1 MKFRPFNTF
10 QEIDRSKRN
19 LPHWQQEGAC
29 YFITFR
35 LGDSLPQTLLDQWKR
50 ELDIW
55 MALHPKPWSIETEAE
70 YKERFTERREQWLD
84 ACHGE
89 CHLRSP
95 EMRDLVRTSLMK
107 FDQARYD
114 MDAFVIMPNHLHL
127 IWQLRPGF
135 DLSKELKGLKGASA
149 RACNLALNQSGM
161 FWMDESYDRLVRDW
175 EELSVFRR
183 YIAENAAK
191 AHLKPHE
198 YTLYEPHA
206 LQP

>member
-1 MKFRPFNTF
+1 MKFRPFNPL

-35 LGDSLPQTLLDQWKR
+35 LGDSLPQTLLDQWKQ

-55 MALHPKPWSIETEAE
+55 MSVHPKPWSVEIEAE
-70 YKERFTERREQWLD
+70 YNERFPERREQWLD
-84 ACHGE
+84 AGHGA
-89 CHLRSP
+89 CYLRSS

-114 MDAFVIMPNHLHL
+114 MDAFIMMPNHVHL
-127 IWQLRPGF
+127 LWQLRPGF
-135 DLSKELKGLKGASA
+135 DLSIELKGLKGASA
-149 RACNLALNQSGM
+149 RACNVALNQGGT
-161 FWMDESYDRLVRDW
+161 FWMDESYDRVVRDW
-175 EELSVFRR
+175 EELSAFRH

-191 AHLKPHE
+191 AHLNHNE
-198 YTLYEPHA
+198 YTLYEAHV
-206 LQP
+206 LQA